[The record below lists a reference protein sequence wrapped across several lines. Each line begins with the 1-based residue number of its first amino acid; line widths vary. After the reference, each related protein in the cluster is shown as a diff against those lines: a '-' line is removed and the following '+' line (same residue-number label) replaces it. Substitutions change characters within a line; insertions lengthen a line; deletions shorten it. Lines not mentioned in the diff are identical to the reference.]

1 MDHLMTLLTQ
11 PRHLDAISRR
21 IKLLLKDLDRAH
33 TSSKSGGS
41 KRQSMGGD
49 SGGAGLGLLSPN
61 LPGGP
66 SLSPSVGGAAPAGE
80 TTLTPAQGQKLDQV
94 FQLIPR
100 LQPLLPLLPH
110 LLARLRSLSDLH
122 ESAAT
127 FDETLRRLE
136 QSSARLAS
144 AHQETETVI
153 DRLDSSIRGNEEM
166 IEANFRALGG
176 RVGDIRRRLA
186 ALDGGE
192 AAES

>member
-1 MDHLMTLLTQ
+1 MDHLLTLLTQ

-21 IKLLLKDLDRAH
+21 IKLLLTDLDRAH
-33 TSSKSGGS
+33 ASTKSGGG

-49 SGGAGLGLLSPN
+49 GSAGLGLLSPN
-61 LPGGP
+61 LPT
-66 SLSPSVGGAAPAGE
+66 SASAATTAGE
-80 TTLTPAQGQKLDQV
+80 TTLTASQGQKLDQV
-94 FQLIPR
+94 FSLVPR

-122 ESAAT
+122 ESAAN
-127 FDETLRRLE
+127 FDETLKRLE
-136 QSSARLAS
+136 QSSVRLAS
-144 AHQETETVI
+144 AQQETTTVV
-153 DRLDSSIRGNEEM
+153 DRLDGSIRGNEEM